1 MQKGAFFKGLTEWAW
16 MAELAFIS
24 EKNRERYLKI
34 IEPVGNFFARA
45 GIHPDVLSISGLLLS
60 ILASILYGAGF
71 FFWAA
76 WVVVLAGS
84 FDVLDGEVARRTHR
98 DCRFGAFLDST
109 LDRYSDTLFLIGLA
123 YYFAGGQFFT
133 ETSIKEI
140 EVDTSPWTV
149 VVIFLAMAGS
159 YMVSYSRARAE
170 GIGIECKSGLM
181 QRPERMVLLI
191 IGSLLGSIPGIG
203 ILLMKCTL
211 LILAVST
218 NITAM
223 YRIWFVRN
231 RLEEE
236 H

>member
-1 MQKGAFFKGLTEWAW
+1 

-34 IEPVGNFFARA
+34 IDPVGNFFVRA
-45 GIHPDVLSISGLLLS
+45 GIHPDVLTISGLILS
-60 ILASILYGAGF
+60 ILACILYGAGF

-84 FDVLDGEVARRTHR
+84 LDVLDGEVARRTHR

-109 LDRYSDTLFLIGLA
+109 LDRYSDAFLLIGLA
-123 YYFAGGQFFT
+123 YYFAGGQFLT
-133 ETSIKEI
+133 GTPTKEI
-140 EVDTSPWTV
+140 EPSPSSWTV
-149 VVIFLAMAGS
+149 VVIFLALAGS
-159 YMVSYSRARAE
+159 FMVSYSRARAE
-170 GIGIECKSGLM
+170 GVGIECKSGLM

-211 LILAVST
+211 LVLAVST
-218 NITAM
+218 NMTAL
-223 YRIWFVRN
+223 YRIWTVRN
-231 RLEEE
+231 RLQEKP
-236 H
+236 